1 MNELATR
8 ILIIGSSLILF
19 GVIAI
24 SSYIARRF
32 AHPRVRSFEMAK
44 AIELERT
51 PDLFEE
57 YLAWPKESY
66 RIKSKFGYE
75 LQCYHIP
82 NPQPVDPVFRR
93 FVIIAHGYRHTHYGG
108 IKYASMMRS
117 FGYDVVLFDERH
129 HGSSGGKN
137 TTLGACESHD
147 LQRVIHDA
155 YARFGS
161 SIQVG
166 LYGESMGAAVVLLA
180 QAREERIKFVIS
192 DCSFSDL
199 TRLAAH
205 QIHTL
210 HKLPLWP
217 FLATSSFVFRLMTGT
232 FYGEISPLSAV
243 EAARAPILFIHGEA
257 DRFIP
262 KEHSERL
269 YQACRS
275 PKRLKLFADSRHA
288 ESFRKH
294 RIDYRIEVERF
305 LTDLVTFAPLNGK
318 DDDLTGGTRDV

>member
-8 ILIIGSSLILF
+8 ILIIGSSFILF
-19 GVIAI
+19 GVLAI

-32 AHPRVRSFEMAK
+32 AHPHVRTFEMSK

-51 PDLFEE
+51 PDLFDE
-57 YLAWPKESY
+57 YLLWPKESY
-66 RIKSKFGYE
+66 RIKSKYGYE
-75 LQCYHIP
+75 LQCHYIP
-82 NPQPVDPVFRR
+82 HPEPVDPVNRR

-147 LQRVIHDA
+147 LQRIIEDV
-155 YARFGS
+155 YVRFGP

-180 QAREERIKFVIS
+180 QARDNRIKFVIS

-217 FLATSSFVFRLMTGT
+217 FLATSSFIFRLMTGT
-232 FYGEISPLSAV
+232 FYGETSPLSAV
-243 EAARAPILFIHGEA
+243 EVAQAPILFIHGEA
-257 DRFIP
+257 DCFIP

-275 PKRLKLFADSRHA
+275 PKRLKLFAGSRHA
-288 ESFRKH
+288 ESFRMH
-294 RIDYRIEVERF
+294 RIDYRDEVKRF
-305 LTDLVTFAPLNGK
+305 LSDLVSFEPLQGK
-318 DDDLTGGTRDV
+318 EDLTGGTRDV